1 MGSLAKR
8 PYHMKHMPETVDLAS
23 SNTGDSKS
31 FFLAAV
37 SLEKVHWLSFG
48 LVTSWHLLQTGFE
61 SLKWWF
67 VHHTQSYI
75 IHALYSINTTK
86 TVQKVANSVSYI
98 IYPFQ
103 FQCGL
108 SLGTS
113 YAHSHGPFQVLRLS
127 LRVLFLPRVQIRQVI
142 WLLMKSEANMW
153 IMPMTWWHAHHM
165 LLYRLYMLL
174 VQLLF
179 SIGSH
184 DSWHWKQISWYLMA
198 PPLAA
203 MAYRSQAKAHQ
214 VVLHHLVATQLDRL
228 DPFLASTKWTT

>member
-86 TVQKVANSVSYI
+86 TVQKVANFVSYI

-113 YAHSHGPFQVLRLS
+113 KAHSHGTFQVLRLS

-153 IMPMTWWHAHHM
+153 IMSMTWWHAPYAAIQAIHITCTAF
-165 LLYRLYMLL
+165 
-174 VQLLF
+174 VF
-179 SIGSH
+179 NWE
-184 DSWHWKQISWYLMA
+184 SWLMTLEA
-198 PPLAA
+198 NL
-203 MAYRSQAKAHQ
+203 MNIFFINSSR
-214 VVLHHLVATQLDRL
+214 T
-228 DPFLASTKWTT
+228 